1 MKQKTE
7 GKRQNLEDER
17 LKPLTGGKVTS
28 SMRDRISAV
37 FEGRTPDRLPFIDR
51 MELWYAS
58 KSQNDTLPERYK
70 GMSLNDVHRVV
81 GMGRQKFTAPYAF
94 KLHGVEVVATF
105 EKEIVNREFEPI
117 SEYFPAAWAPQEV
130 PRDKAGTTLI
140 DFITPVGN
148 LQMKYVYADSMVQM
162 GGAEPLLT
170 GHLIKSEEDYRTV
183 EYILERAEFVP
194 LFENIADDEKMLGE
208 NGFVVPC
215 LHRIPFQQ
223 LLLEYL
229 GEMQL
234 FTAVYDNPGLIDRLM
249 TILDEQYMEIV
260 NRLSELS
267 VIYVEF
273 PDNLDGM
280 MTNPRLFEKY
290 SLPYYQKYTGV
301 LHGQGK
307 KVGCHTDG
315 NVKPLLNLLA
325 QSGLDVC
332 ESFSPYPLTEC
343 TFEEAWETWR
353 NGPIIWGGIPSPI
366 LEERTQDDE
375 FQEYVHRL
383 LQTIGDQPII
393 LGVGDM
399 VLGNNL
405 IERVEYIAT
414 EVENH
419 LLNSS
424 LYIRD

>member
-1 MKQKTE
+1 
-7 GKRQNLEDER
+7 
-17 LKPLTGGKVTS
+17 
-28 SMRDRISAV
+28 MRDRINAV
-37 FEGRTPDRLPFIDR
+37 LQGDQPDRLPFIDR

-58 KSQNDTLPERYK
+58 KLHQQDMPERFQ
-70 GMSLNDVHRVV
+70 GMSLNEVHQTV

-105 EKEIVNREFEPI
+105 ENEVVHRETDPV

-130 PRDKAGTTLI
+130 PRDKPGTTLI
-140 DFITPVGN
+140 DFITPVGQIQ
-148 LQMKYVYADSMVQM
+148 LIYVYADSMIQM
-162 GGAEPLLT
+162 GGAEPLLAE
-170 GHLIKSEEDYRTV
+170 HLIKAEEDYRTV
-183 EYILERAEFVP
+183 EYIVERAEFVP
-194 LFENIADDEKMLGE
+194 LFDSIFNDEKMLGE
-208 NGFVVPC
+208 NGYVVPC
-215 LHRIPFQQ
+215 LHRLPFQQ
-223 LLLEYL
+223 MLLEYL

-234 FTAVYDNPGLIDRLM
+234 FTAVYENPDLIDRLLAL
-249 TILDEQYMEIV
+249 LDEQYMEII
-260 NRLSELS
+260 NQLSALA
-267 VIYVEF
+267 VLYVEI

-290 SLPYYQKYTGV
+290 SLPYYQKYTGI

-315 NVKPLLNLLA
+315 NVKPLLDLLA

-332 ESFSPYPLTEC
+332 ESFSPFPLTEC

-366 LEERTQDDE
+366 LEERTAENDFRD
-375 FQEYVHRL
+375 YVQRL
-383 LQTIGDQPII
+383 LNTIGDQPII

-405 IERVEYIAT
+405 IERVEYIA
-414 EVENH
+414 EQVENH
-419 LLNSS
+419 S
-424 LYIRD
+424 LS